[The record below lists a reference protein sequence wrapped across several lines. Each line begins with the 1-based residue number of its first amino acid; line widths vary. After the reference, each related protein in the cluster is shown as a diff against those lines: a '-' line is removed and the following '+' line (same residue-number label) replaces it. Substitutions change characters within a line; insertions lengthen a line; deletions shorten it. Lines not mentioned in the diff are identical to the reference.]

1 MYTPN
6 IPTANQFQ
14 STSQPLIQQNFISLA
29 PFQEG
34 VANFPLVADPVTT
47 STSIALYAKAVAG
60 VPQLFI
66 RQASSGAITNIT
78 SAIAANAGETVLPSG
93 IKIKWGRGLTPA
105 TGTIGILTFTF
116 AGLGLTNFTNI
127 FSFQATAASATSPV
141 ITNENQS
148 VARVNSYSTT
158 GATVATI
165 RIGAIG
171 GNPNSANFTWFAI
184 GN

>member
-1 MYTPN
+1 MPYTPN

-78 SAIAANAGETVLPSG
+78 SAIAANTGETILPSG
-93 IKIKWGRGLTPA
+93 VKLKWGRGITNGA
-105 TGTIGILTFTF
+105 GILTFTF
-116 AGLGLTNFTNI
+116 TGSGLTAFTNI
-127 FSFQATAASATSPV
+127 FSVQATAASTIAPGHPEDQ
-141 ITNENQS
+141 I
-148 VARVNSYSTT
+148 VARVNAYSAT
-158 GATVATI
+158 GMTI
-165 RIGAIG
+165 ETLRIQAAG
-171 GNPNSANFTWFAI
+171 GNPQAANVNWFAI